1 MVRIRFDDFV
11 LDTMTRQ
18 LRRSD
23 RAVSLS
29 PKAFELLQTLAEQRP
44 RALSKKELVEA
55 LWPNVF
61 VAEENLKARIAEIRR
76 ALGDGGER
84 RYIRTIQRFGY
95 AFEAAAR
102 NENTAAL
109 SDWLVE
115 SAHGQFNLIQGE
127 NIVGRDLHA
136 RVRIDASSVSRRHAR
151 IVITSDQATLEDLGS
166 KNGTRLGEDRV
177 QQPTVLN
184 SGDRIQFG
192 AVLVRIRNSAALP
205 STDSIASDAS

>member
-1 MVRIRFDDFV
+1 
-11 LDTMTRQ
+11 MTRQ
-18 LRRSD
+18 LLRSD
-23 RAVSLS
+23 GPVPLS
-29 PKAFELLQTLAEQRP
+29 PKAFELLHTLLEHRP
-44 RALSKKELVEA
+44 RALSKKELIEA

-76 ALGDGGER
+76 ALGDGRER

-95 AFEAAAR
+95 AFEAPADIAS
-102 NENTAAL
+102 TAGL

-115 SAHGQFNLIQGE
+115 SAHGQFNLAEGE

-151 IVITSDQATLEDLGS
+151 IVVTDGQATLEDLGS
-166 KNGTRLGEDRV
+166 KNGTLVGPDRV
-177 QQPTVLN
+177 DQPTLLK

-192 AVLVRIRNSAALP
+192 SVLVRIRNSASLP
-205 STDSIASDAS
+205 STDSVGSDAP